1 LRIIGGQWRG
11 SRLPVLDKKGL
22 RPTPDR
28 VRETVFNWLNPYL
41 RGARVLD
48 CFAGAGGLG
57 FEAASRYAQKVV
69 MVDLDREVSTN
80 LEKQANRLNAENIS
94 IEKQGIEAY
103 LVTEKEAFD
112 IVFIDPPYDHPELR
126 DSVVS
131 HLFEGDLVTDQSLL
145 FIEWPV
151 DQEALLNEF
160 GLTWI
165 KHKVAGQVNYAIAQ
179 RE

>member
-1 LRIIGGQWRG
+1 M
-11 SRLPVLDKKGL
+11 LDRKGL

-28 VRETVFNWLNPYL
+28 VRETAFNWLNPYL

-57 FEAASRYAQKVV
+57 FEAASRYAEKVV
-69 MVDLDREVSTN
+69 MVDLDQEVCAN
-80 LEKQANRLNAENIS
+80 LEKQLVRLKAENIN
-94 IEKQGIEAY
+94 IEKCGIEAY
-103 LVTEKEAFD
+103 LAIEKRAFD

-126 DSVVS
+126 DKVISRLIES
-131 HLFEGDLVTDQSLL
+131 DLITDQSML
-145 FIEWPV
+145 FIEWPT
-151 DQEALLNEF
+151 DQEVSINGF